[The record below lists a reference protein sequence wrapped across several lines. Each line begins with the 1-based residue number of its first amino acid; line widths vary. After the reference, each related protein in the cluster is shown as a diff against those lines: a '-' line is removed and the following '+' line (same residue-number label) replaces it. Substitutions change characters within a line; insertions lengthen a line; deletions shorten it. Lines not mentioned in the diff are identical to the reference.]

1 MKLHC
6 RLLLMLVT
14 LAPLS
19 VLAEQAGRGEDQAA
33 EQPVQQE
40 QQSKERPQD
49 QGSYIPFKPKEKVDA
64 DASIPFPAD
73 I

>member
-1 MKLHC
+1 M
-6 RLLLMLVT
+6 LMTFVP
-14 LAPLS
+14 AS
-19 VLAEQAGRGEDQAA
+19 ALAEQAGGGDGQTA

-40 QQSKERPQD
+40 QKKKERPQR
-49 QGSYIPFKPKEKVDA
+49 QGSYIPFKPTEKVDA